1 MAKHIQTTGDL
12 EVKKS
17 EAIVKARYK
26 LSPLAIKFI
35 SVIISNLKRSDDI
48 NEEYV
53 LKVKDF
59 KELTGQK
66 TKRIYELIDEA
77 LNDLL
82 RNPLTIPLGD
92 EKNSILKANW
102 VSGAV
107 YNEGEVRFMIYPKLR
122 PFLLEVK
129 EKFLKYKLENIL
141 PLKSSY
147 VIRLY
152 EILKDWFELNNRYGN
167 KTEKIIS
174 VDEFREVLEIP
185 RSYQYSSHI
194 KKLILKKAQ
203 SEFETYTDIV
213 FDFEEIKSGRK
224 ITHLKFLIK
233 PNPKKVKPKPKLQ
246 TQTGMNYK
254 KDDFKTWRKELLKK
268 KDLILKIDNQIFEIQ
283 DGLLARDGKLLDKE
297 EAWKAWK
304 FLFKNKDKISLLNRD
319 ELEKEKVEQIKYDI
333 LKAFKGKLLK
343 AIPVK
348 IKGEIEYINAYVV
361 GIKDFKDLD
370 KFTAVLKSGKK
381 FFEMRTSLNDLNN
394 FLKT

>member
-1 MAKHIQTTGDL
+1 MAKLIKTDGDL

-17 EAIVKARYK
+17 DAIVKARYK

-48 NEEYV
+48 NEEYI

-59 KELTGQK
+59 RELTGQK

-82 RNPLTIPLGD
+82 KNPLTIPLGD

-152 EILKDWFELNNRYGN
+152 EILKDWLELNSRYGN
-167 KTEKIIS
+167 KAEKIVS
-174 VDEFREVLEIP
+174 LAEFREFLEIP
-185 RSYQYSSHI
+185 LSYRFFDI
-194 KKLILKKAQ
+194 KRQILEKAKT
-203 SEFETYTDIV
+203 ELEKHTDLLFEY
-213 FDFEEIKSGRK
+213 EEIKTGRK
-224 ITHLKFLIK
+224 VTHLKFIIK
-233 PNPKKVKPKPKLQ
+233 PNPAKLQ
-246 TQTGMNYK
+246 TDNRIQDNYFK
-254 KDDFKTWRKELLKK
+254 SRKTFVALLRRNYSGNGKFWGFKT
-268 KDLILKIDNQIFEIQ
+268 IDGASYWL
-283 DGLLARDGKLLDKE
+283 GLDNEGLVYATSGR
-297 EAWKAWK
+297 
-304 FLFKNKDKISLLNRD
+304 N
-319 ELEKEKVEQIKYDI
+319 
-333 LKAFKGKLLK
+333 
-343 AIPVK
+343 
-348 IKGEIEYINAYVV
+348 
-361 GIKDFKDLD
+361 IKDFNGVESAEIYDFWLKVAQNCPLYQELISEGICLKDL
-370 KFTAVLKSGKK
+370 A
-381 FFEMRTSLNDLNN
+381 LNN
-394 FLKT
+394 KELWLEFREDLISLKEAGVI

>member
-1 MAKHIQTTGDL
+1 MAKHIQAKGEL

-35 SVIISNLKRSDDI
+35 SVIISNLKRSDDV

-82 RNPLTIPLGD
+82 KNPLTIPLGD

-107 YNEGEVRFMIYPKLR
+107 YNDGEVRFMIYPKLR

-152 EILKDWFELNNRYGN
+152 EILKDWLELNMRYGN
-167 KTEKIIS
+167 KAEKIVS
-174 VDEFREVLEIP
+174 VNEFREMLEIP
-185 RSYQYSSHI
+185 KSYQYSSHI
-194 KKLILKKAQ
+194 KKLILEKAKV
-203 SEFETYTDIV
+203 ELAKHTDV
-213 FDFEEIKSGRK
+213 LFDYEEIKTGRK
-224 ITHLKFLIK
+224 VTHLKFIIR
-233 PNPKKVKPKPKLQ
+233 PNPKKLQ
-246 TQTGMNYK
+246 TDNRMQNAY
-254 KDDFKTWRKELLKK
+254 FSSRK
-268 KDLILKIDNQIFEIQ
+268 NFV
-283 DGLLARDGKLLDKE
+283 
-297 EAWKAWK
+297 
-304 FLFKNKDKISLLNRD
+304 SLLRKN
-319 ELEKEKVEQIKYDI
+319 YSGN
-333 LKAFKGKLLK
+333 GKFFGWKTIEGKNYWLGMDKNGLVYGT
-343 AIPVK
+343 A
-348 IKGEIEYINAYVV
+348 GEE
-361 GIKDFKDLD
+361 IKDFNGVESAKIYDLW
-370 KFTAVLKSGKK
+370 LKIAQNSDLYKQLI
-381 FFEMRTSLNDLNN
+381 EQSISLKEIAENNKELWLDLKEDIIR
-394 FLKT
+394 LKEEGII